1 MSPSCI
7 ALLGTVLCL
16 GQVTPAQE
24 EDLPRPSISAEPGPV
39 VHPGSSVTFVCQ
51 GPPGVDIYRLEKK
64 EGTSRYIVGDK
75 EPLLG
80 ETEARFPITRASE
93 DTEGHYRCVYYKGLR
108 WSEFSGP
115 LELQV
120 TDEDTTQGPHPS
132 APSSQNYAVG
142 NRVRMG
148 LAGAV
153 LLTLAAVLAEA
164 WHSSGGPG
172 KGPRA
177 GDRTAPTGGI

>member
-75 EPLLG
+75 EPLL
-80 ETEARFPITRASE
+80 
-93 DTEGHYRCVYYKGLR
+93 GLR